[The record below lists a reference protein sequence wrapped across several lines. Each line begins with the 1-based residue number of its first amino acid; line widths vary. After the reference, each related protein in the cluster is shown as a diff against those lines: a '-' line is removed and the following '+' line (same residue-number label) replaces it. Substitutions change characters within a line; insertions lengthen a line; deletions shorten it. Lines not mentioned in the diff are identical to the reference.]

1 MWNKFGSVKAN
12 NNLFLDRIAMN
23 SSSNSKIELNL
34 GEKDQKFI
42 NNLNMNNTFNQ
53 TTNNYLENVNYE
65 IIFRKDFLRLKKRI
79 DLHRIFNHY

>member
-34 GEKDQKFI
+34 GEKDQKFL

-53 TTNNYLENVNYE
+53 TTNNYLENVNTE
-65 IIFRKDFLRLKKRI
+65 IIFRKEYLRLKKRI
-79 DLHRIFNHY
+79 DLLRISSHY